1 MLYNGEGGER
11 NIDKAK
17 KMFELAAEQGNTQA
31 KPRKYWRKCQNKK
44 IILYVIYC

>member
-31 KPRKYWRKCQNKK
+31 KEM
-44 IILYVIYC
+44 LEEMST